1 MKSLKEEDDVVKKL
15 RCHSSERRI
24 KRYWTQ
30 RSNWNHHRLSHS
42 SMFLERYLHVEDPLA
57 EFGNCWGHISLW
69 SASLFLWSVTLRSR
83 NDNWYRYLHIWPGRV
98 VVWASVLHGVIH
110 MYRWKFILQKSLIH
124 QLVPAWTCWA
134 QALRSFRTTSP
145 PRPVPPNDCHG
156 TDILGCSCYDL
167 ARNGVGFLAWL
178 GMLVIGCTSLETIR
192 RRYFGAF
199 YWSHILASLVVTLGT
214 CLHFTRTM
222 VYIAPSLLYYVS
234 YSFPVWLEMWRNQSG
249 AESREGIRILSC
261 ERIATHNPEIQSNDR
276 GACISLV
283 VEATEAA
290 LERYQPGQH
299 IRLHVPALSRL
310 SHPFTANL
318 MATAPSSSSLS
329 STPQLRIVFRETGE
343 FTTQLGQQLVPR
355 TVQTNGSGDAET
367 TPAVYMSGFY
377 GCTTRVAD
385 ALSHDHIV
393 FVAGG
398 VGIVAYL
405 SLISVLLSSPW
416 MQSKS
421 ITLLWICREG
431 SLIDFVRREYMEA
444 WSDRVN
450 GNVTFHISI
459 YHTGGS
465 DSHSAKSDPS
475 LARDSAEDRAR
486 ARKIVSSPLGHPFVP
501 ITFAA
506 TRAKNV
512 RVGLCERLLVYG
524 ILSGIGGSMVTLY
537 ACANALNETDPA
549 ATVWS
554 WVCVFSI
561 VGCVIWSGA
570 TMDIWSFATFS
581 ATMWVG
587 LFVIWFA
594 YLDLQDE
601 FSRMG
606 TRLVSPLV
614 ITALAALISGLYT
627 FIPVL
632 RHHHTKYSLIA
643 VSDLPD
649 GTEMSALEPK
659 CKMGD
664 ESTLSDDK
672 PAVNMATFR
681 GRPSLRDVLNPLLDV
696 KRLGVFTCGPSTL
709 MQDVRSVVHKL
720 SRRDICSNRPCRIAV
735 YEESFE
741 T

>member
-1 MKSLKEEDDVVKKL
+1 M
-15 RCHSSERRI
+15 
-24 KRYWTQ
+24 
-30 RSNWNHHRLSHS
+30 
-42 SMFLERYLHVEDPLA
+42 LERYLHVEDPVA

-83 NDNWYRYLHIWPGRV
+83 NTDNNWYRYLHIWPGRV

-110 MYRWKFILQKSLIH
+110 MYRWKFQLQLSIVH
-124 QLVPAWTCWA
+124 QLVPSRACWA
-134 QALRSFRTTSP
+134 QALRSWRTLSP
-145 PRPVPPNDCHG
+145 PRPVPPNDCNG
-156 TDILGCSCYDL
+156 TDILGCSCYDI

-178 GMLVIGCTSLETIR
+178 GMLVIGCTSLEAIR
-192 RRYFGAF
+192 RRHFGTF
-199 YWSHILASLVVTLGT
+199 YWTHIIASLVVTIGT

-249 AESREGIRILSC
+249 GEHREGIRIISC
-261 ERIATHNPEIQSNDR
+261 ERLATTHNQGQSNDR
-276 GACISLV
+276 GGACISLV

-318 MATAPSSSSLS
+318 MATASPSPSTTSL
-329 STPQLRIVFRETGE
+329 QLRIVFRETGG

-355 TVQTNGSGDAET
+355 IVQSNDSGDAET
-367 TPAVYMSGFY
+367 TPFWPVVHMSGFY
-377 GCTTRVAD
+377 GCTHRVAD
-385 ALSHDHIV
+385 ALPHDRIV

-405 SLISVLLSSPW
+405 SLIPVLLSSPR

-421 ITLLWICREG
+421 VSLIWICRDRN
-431 SLIDFVRREYMEA
+431 LVDFVRREYMEA
-444 WSDRVN
+444 WSDGIH
-450 GNVTFHISI
+450 GNVSFHISI
-459 YHTGGS
+459 YHTGES
-465 DSHSAKSDPS
+465 DAHSAESVPS
-475 LARDSAEDRAR
+475 SVRDSAEDGAQDSPP
-486 ARKIVSSPLGHPFVP
+486 ARKTASSQLGRPFVP
-501 ITFAA
+501 IAFAA
-506 TRAKNV
+506 TPAKKV
-512 RVGLCERLLVYG
+512 HVGLCERLFVYG
-524 ILSGIGGSMVTLY
+524 VLNGIGGSMVTLY
-537 ACANALNETDPA
+537 ACANALNEADPA

-554 WVCVFSI
+554 WVCIFSI
-561 VGCVIWSGA
+561 VGCMIWSGT

-581 ATMWVG
+581 AAMWVG

-606 TRLVSPLV
+606 VRLVSPLV
-614 ITALAALISGLYT
+614 TTAAAASISGLYT
-627 FIPVL
+627 FLPVL
-632 RHHHTKYSLIA
+632 RRHHAKYSLIA

-649 GTEMSALEPK
+649 GTEMSVIEPK
-659 CKMGD
+659 CNLGD
-664 ESTLSDDK
+664 ESTLNDEK
-672 PAVNMATFR
+672 PAFNMATFG
-681 GRPSLRDVLNPLLDV
+681 GRPSLRNVLNPLLDV
-696 KRLGVFTCGPSTL
+696 KRLGVFTCGPARL
-709 MQDVRSVVHKL
+709 MQDVSSIVHKI
-720 SRRDICSNRPCRIAV
+720 SRRDICSKKACRIAV